1 MNAKRAILVHLL
13 LFSAL
18 LLGACGGR
26 AAAKAP
32 GDAEAGQ
39 ALFNQTVIK
48 DAPGCATCHSVQP
61 EKILVG
67 PSLAGVATRA
77 ASRIPGISAPEYL
90 RDSIVNPN
98 NYVVAGF
105 PSGVMYQKWE
115 QTLTGA
121 ELDDLVAYLL
131 TLE

>member
-1 MNAKRAILVHLL
+1 MNPKRAILVYLL
-13 LFSAL
+13 LFPAL
-18 LLGACGGR
+18 LLAACGGR

-32 GDAEAGQ
+32 GNAEAGQ
-39 ALFNQTVIK
+39 VLFNQTLIK
-48 DAPGCATCHSVQP
+48 DAPGCATCHSVEP
-61 EKILVG
+61 DKILVG

-77 ASRIPGISAPEYL
+77 ASRVPGVTAPEYL
-90 RDSIVNPN
+90 RDSIANPD

-105 PSGVMYQKWE
+105 QSGVMYQKWK
-115 QTLTGA
+115 QTLTSA